1 MPPLPPQMDFGG
13 EALSFV
19 TLFGVCVILWIVTG
33 FVGEFA
39 LWIGQ
44 LFGCCTEPASLRR
57 LANADETARVRDGW
71 QKLDGENGKRDVT
84 PPPSPPPSSPPPSPP
99 PPDSGRCNWV
109 PLAPGARCGFEV
121 AR

>member
-39 LWIGQ
+39 LWIGE
-44 LFGCCTEPASLRR
+44 LFGCCTEPASPR
-57 LANADETARVRDGW
+57 LANEAARVRDGW
-71 QKLDGENGKRDVT
+71 QKFDVT
-84 PPPSPPPSSPPPSPP
+84 PPPSPPPSQPPPSPP
-99 PPDSGRCNWV
+99 PPDSGRCSWV
-109 PLAPGARCGFEV
+109 PLASGAPCGFEGGFV
-121 AR
+121 DARYVPA